1 MNGSFFLDFMPIMPY
16 NYKCIFFIEKRKL
29 MNLLFI
35 GDIVGNAGCEFL
47 AKNIYQ
53 LKKEYNI
60 DITVV
65 NGENSAQGNGITH
78 ASFQQLVQLGADV
91 VTTGNHSFKRRE
103 AVSMFDENDILL
115 RPANY
120 PEGVAG
126 HGVTVIDMCPYRV
139 AVVNLM
145 GTVYLDSLEN
155 PFFYIDKILD
165 EIDTPNVIVDFHAE
179 ATAEKKAMGH
189 YLTGRCTAVLGTHT
203 HVQTADEAILG
214 GHTAYITDVGMTG
227 PEMSVLGVESQIAI
241 DKLKYHYPV
250 MFRESESPCFINA
263 VVVSFDEK
271 LGKATKIQRII
282 KR

>member
-1 MNGSFFLDFMPIMPY
+1 
-16 NYKCIFFIEKRKL
+16 

-35 GDIVGNAGCEFL
+35 GDVVSQSGCDFL
-47 AKNIYQ
+47 LKNIYQ
-53 LKKEYNI
+53 LKKDYDI
-60 DITVV
+60 DFTVI

-78 ASFQQLVQLGADV
+78 SSFNQLLRIGADV
-91 VTTGNHSFKRRE
+91 ITTGNHAFKRRE
-103 AVSMFDENDILL
+103 CTSLFDEHEILL

-120 PEGVAG
+120 PDGVVG
-126 HGVTVIDMCPYRV
+126 HGVVTVDLCPIKI

-155 PFFYIDKILD
+155 PFFCIDKIISEL
-165 EIDTPNVIVDFHAE
+165 DTPNIFVDFHAE

-189 YLTGRCTAVLGTHT
+189 YLAGRCTAVLGTHT
-203 HVQTADEAILG
+203 HVQTADEVILKN
-214 GHTAYITDVGMTG
+214 HTAYITDVGMTG
-227 PEMSVLGVESQIAI
+227 PENSVLGVSVQPAV

-250 MFRESESPCFINA
+250 MFTESDSDCFINA